1 MEINEFDT
9 KEIITWC
16 SGCLNHSILNSAKKA
31 FTNLVNNKKIKKEN
45 IVVVTGIGCA
55 SKIFDYINVSGF
67 YGLHGRVMPTAMGIK
82 IGNPDLTVV
91 GFAGDGDTYAEGIGH
106 LPHVARKNVNLTL
119 IVHDNQ
125 IFALTTGQTT
135 PTSAIGDIT
144 KTSPFG
150 VKDLPLNPI
159 AFAIVCGATFVARV
173 STLDP
178 DHMTEVFEKAIDHK
192 GFSFVEVLQP
202 CLILHNNISY
212 LSGRAYKLDKSLEF
226 NDAIKKAYEW
236 NYTKDEKAK
245 IPVGIF
251 YQTTRPTFEDNLVN
265 KGPWYKVNRKIDV
278 EKLVEEYK

>member
-1 MEINEFDT
+1 MEMNEFDT
-9 KEIITWC
+9 KEIVTWC
-16 SGCLNHSILNSAKKA
+16 PGCLNYAILNSTKKA
-31 FTNLVNNKKIKKEN
+31 FTNLVNKKTIKKEN
-45 IVVVTGIGCA
+45 ITIVTGIGCA

-106 LPHVARKNVNLTL
+106 LVHTARKNVNMTM

-135 PTSAIGDIT
+135 PTSTIDDIT

-150 VKDLPLNPI
+150 VKDVPLNPI

-173 STLDP
+173 STLDL
-178 DHMTEVFEKAIDHK
+178 DYMTEVFEKAIEHK
-192 GFSFVEVLQP
+192 GFSFVEVFQP
-202 CLILHNNISY
+202 CLIFHNNIQY
-212 LSGRAYKLDKSLEF
+212 LNGKTYKLDKPLAF
-226 NDAIKKAYEW
+226 NDAITKAYEW

-245 IPVGIF
+245 IPIGIF
-251 YQTTRPTFEDNLVN
+251 YQTNRSTFEDNLVN
-265 KGPWYKVNRKIDV
+265 KGPWHTIKRNIDIKKI
-278 EKLVEEYK
+278 VEEYK